1 MDLEEP
7 RDTLSPSQDLTPDC
21 QWDPA
26 PGGPSNLSQMELDGL
41 NIQDLLQ
48 QFEALPGDLV
58 GLSPDGPPCPLHIA
72 TGHGLAPQD
81 ITDAHGLLSAEAGRE
96 DLLSLL
102 QQDECP
108 PSQSGPQEPP
118 DPAPHLLQ
126 PPDDPEGDMGPQ
138 EWAEGAS
145 VEQDEGRS
153 SSSSPEPWLETVP
166 LVTSE
171 EPPASAQVE
180 PTPPPRPLH
189 CWEPSRRTQA
199 YPSSVFFQSPK
210 TLASYPALQEGEC
223 PAHPGP
229 RDFGVSEQPD
239 SSSQNL
245 AQSLPVTSCF

>member
-7 RDTLSPSQDLTPDC
+7 RDTLSPSRDLTPDC
-21 QWDPA
+21 PWDPA
-26 PGGPSNLSQMELDGL
+26 PGGPGSLSQMELDGL

-72 TGHGLAPQD
+72 TGHGLASQD

-102 QQDECP
+102 QQDERP

-118 DPAPHLLQ
+118 DPAPRLLQ
-126 PPDDPEGDMGPQ
+126 PPDDPEGDMAPQ

-153 SSSSPEPWLETVP
+153 SSSSPELWLETVP

-171 EPPASAQVE
+171 EPPVSAQVE
-180 PTPPPRPLH
+180 PTPPPQTAPLLGAKQEDSGLPLF
-189 CWEPSRRTQA
+189 CLLPEP
-199 YPSSVFFQSPK
+199 
-210 TLASYPALQEGEC
+210 
-223 PAHPGP
+223 
-229 RDFGVSEQPD
+229 
-239 SSSQNL
+239 
-245 AQSLPVTSCF
+245 

>member
-21 QWDPA
+21 PWDPA
-26 PGGPSNLSQMELDGL
+26 PGGPGSLGQMELDGL

-72 TGHGLAPQD
+72 TGHGLASQD

-102 QQDECP
+102 QQDERP

-118 DPAPHLLQ
+118 DPAPRLLQ

-153 SSSSPEPWLETVP
+153 SSSSPELWLETVP

-171 EPPASAQVE
+171 EPPASAQ
-180 PTPPPRPLH
+180 
-189 CWEPSRRTQA
+189 
-199 YPSSVFFQSPK
+199 SPE

-229 RDFGVSEQPD
+229 RAFGVSEQPD